1 MRFISAFFFLF
12 LINDLADAQQLSSSV
27 YECSFVNNYV
37 TTQSL
42 RMKDYF
48 DSQKGQ
54 RAGKVD
60 LLDNLDLIES
70 TPTLVY
76 QIPFIERQFYLQIWY
91 SKDVR
96 VDSQMSL
103 SGSNR
108 TFPATYHKGSLQQ
121 ELFCTTLRE

>member
-1 MRFISAFFFLF
+1 
-12 LINDLADAQQLSSSV
+12 
-27 YECSFVNNYV
+27 
-37 TTQSL
+37 
-42 RMKDYF
+42 MKDYF
-48 DSQKGQ
+48 DSQNGQ

-60 LLDNLDLIES
+60 LLDNLNLIES

-76 QIPFIERQFYLQIWY
+76 QIPFLERQFYLQIWY

-103 SGSNR
+103 SGPNR
-108 TFPATYHKGSLQQ
+108 TFPATYHKGSLQH

>member
-1 MRFISAFFFLF
+1 MRLFSAFFFF
-12 LINDLADAQQLSSSV
+12 TLITSPALAQQLTSSV
-27 YECSFVNNYV
+27 YECSFQNNFV

-48 DSQKGQ
+48 DTQLGQ
-54 RAGKVD
+54 RAGKID
-60 LLDNLDLIES
+60 LLDNLVLIES
-70 TPTLVY
+70 TPTMVY
-76 QIPFIERQFYLQIWY
+76 QIPFIDQQFYLQIWY

-103 SGSNR
+103 TGSNR

-121 ELFCTTLRE
+121 DLFCTTLSK

>member
-1 MRFISAFFFLF
+1 MKFFSAFFFLGLF
-12 LINDLADAQQLSSSV
+12 SMTSAAQQLSSSV
-27 YECSFVNNYV
+27 YECRFENNLV
-37 TTQSL
+37 ATQSL

-48 DSQKGQ
+48 DTQVGQ

-60 LLDNLDLIES
+60 LLNNLNLIES

-76 QIPFIERQFYLQIWY
+76 QIPFINQQFYLQIWY

-103 SGSNR
+103 TGSNR
-108 TFPATYHKGSLQQ
+108 TFPATYHKGPMQ
-121 ELFCTTLRE
+121 EDLFCTTLSN

>member
-1 MRFISAFFFLF
+1 MA
-12 LINDLADAQQLSSSV
+12 AQAQQLTSSV
-27 YECSFVNNYV
+27 YECSFQNNFV

-48 DSQKGQ
+48 DTQLGQ

-60 LLDNLDLIES
+60 LLENLVLIES
-70 TPTLVY
+70 TQTLVY
-76 QIPFIERQFYLQIWY
+76 QIPFIEQQFYLQVWY

-103 SGSNR
+103 TGSNR

-121 ELFCTTLRE
+121 DLFCTTLDK

>member
-1 MRFISAFFFLF
+1 
-12 LINDLADAQQLSSSV
+12 
-27 YECSFVNNYV
+27 
-37 TTQSL
+37 
-42 RMKDYF
+42 MKDYY
-48 DSQKGQ
+48 DTQVGQ

-60 LLDNLDLIES
+60 LLENLVTIES

-76 QIPFIERQFYLQIWY
+76 QIPFIEQQFYLQIWY

-103 SGSNR
+103 TGSNR

-121 ELFCTTLRE
+121 DLFCTTLNK